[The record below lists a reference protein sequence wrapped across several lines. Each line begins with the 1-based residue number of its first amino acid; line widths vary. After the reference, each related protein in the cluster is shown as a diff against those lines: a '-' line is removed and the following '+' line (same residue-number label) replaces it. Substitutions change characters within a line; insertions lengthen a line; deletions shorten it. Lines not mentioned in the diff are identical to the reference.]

1 MSFNSLKHMFGN
13 SRKWFKYSVVF
24 CVMIHFIYLI
34 SLPLYISPDGFDY
47 IRLANLFFTDKMYV
61 DWNYLRTPLFPLML
75 RLYGSVVG
83 FNAFTH
89 ISFLTLLGLFS
100 ALSLGYLVKE
110 KSGAGVGAVIVFVL
124 SLNPVLIAFEHSL
137 LMETLLCFSFCLF
150 LVLLNLKIKNIFY
163 HSLLMGIY
171 VGILYYIKP
180 NLLVFVLP
188 AGLFL
193 SYVFWIRTNEKL
205 LKKITQ
211 LIFVNLIVV
220 LIPIIIASPWAKKAS
235 GKNDAA
241 KRGFLL
247 AGLLIQ
253 GVFPKDSEMLGK
265 KKTEYEEALNRFSK
279 TGKLEIQ
286 GIIGDPNFYGIL
298 DQLFIITPNP
308 GLDFVSVVR
317 ANPSAYFHG
326 LLNNIKLM
334 LEFDHPY
341 NETVNFGLM
350 LFHSHKNLISDIRDD
365 RVLYDYVQERYSFSG
380 GVNRVQRVLT
390 HSVDLYRI
398 LLRMGWFFTVLVFL
412 LGLWK
417 KNPFLLSVSFVPL
430 FWASVNLVLLLSS
443 ARYFFPVSLIVISNS
458 FIFLF
463 YMYSLLKKNER
474 LRFPF

>member
-1 MSFNSLKHMFGN
+1 
-13 SRKWFKYSVVF
+13 
-24 CVMIHFIYLI
+24 
-34 SLPLYISPDGFDY
+34 
-47 IRLANLFFTDKMYV
+47 
-61 DWNYLRTPLFPLML
+61 
-75 RLYGSVVG
+75 
-83 FNAFTH
+83 
-89 ISFLTLLGLFS
+89 
-100 ALSLGYLVKE
+100 
-110 KSGAGVGAVIVFVL
+110 
-124 SLNPVLIAFEHSL
+124 
-137 LMETLLCFSFCLF
+137 
-150 LVLLNLKIKNIFY
+150 
-163 HSLLMGIY
+163 
-171 VGILYYIKP
+171 
-180 NLLVFVLP
+180 
-188 AGLFL
+188 
-193 SYVFWIRTNEKL
+193 
-205 LKKITQ
+205 
-211 LIFVNLIVV
+211 
-220 LIPIIIASPWAKKAS
+220 
-235 GKNDAA
+235 
-241 KRGFLL
+241 
-247 AGLLIQ
+247 
-253 GVFPKDSEMLGK
+253 MLGK

-417 KNPFLLSVSFVPL
+417 KIRSYYPSPSFL
-430 FWASVNLVLLLSS
+430 
-443 ARYFFPVSLIVISNS
+443 YFGLP
-458 FIFLF
+458 
-463 YMYSLLKKNER
+463 
-474 LRFPF
+474 